1 MVETYIKM
9 RGQELIK
16 LAEKTEV
23 TLCFKKEVWVDYTYG
38 MSEYWFEKGE
48 STMKRT
54 NIKCDYFKYVFPI
67 VNPDW

>member
-23 TLCFKKEVWVDYTYG
+23 TLCFKKEVLVDYVYG
-38 MSEYWFEKGE
+38 MVQYWFEKGE

-54 NIKCDYFKYVFPI
+54 NIKCDY
-67 VNPDW
+67 VNNVLPRVNHDW